1 MLPLNIFIEGQNL
14 EILPEWKEKIESELA
29 RLQKRYNAAIVSTR
43 VEIIGTG
50 HHRQGQ
56 FEIRIIATIPGNV
69 LTVTRQGEL
78 VHPLIVEAFDVL
90 DRRLQETSDTRQQK
104 VKTHPETS
112 VSGRILRIF
121 PDEDFGFIETA
132 EGDEVYFHANAVK
145 KGKFLQLQ
153 VGQKVKLAWEEGL
166 KGPQATW
173 VRLQD

>member
-1 MLPLNIFIEGQNL
+1 MLPLNIFIEGRNL
-14 EILPEWKEKIESELA
+14 EILPEWKEKVEEELG
-29 RLQKRYNAAIVSTR
+29 RLQKRYNDPIVNSR

-56 FEIRIIATIPGNV
+56 FEIRIVANVPGNV

-78 VHPLIVEAFDVL
+78 VHPLIIEAFDVL
-90 DRRLQETSDTRQQK
+90 DRRLQETSDTKQQK
-104 VKTHPETS
+104 VKNHAETS
-112 VSGRILRIF
+112 VSGKILRIF
-121 PDEDFGFIETA
+121 PNEDYGFIETSDSA
-132 EGDEVYFHANAVK
+132 EVYFHAHAVK
-145 KGKFLQLQ
+145 KGKFDNLQ

>member
-1 MLPLNIFIEGQNL
+1 MLPLNIFIEGRNL
-14 EILPEWKEKIESELA
+14 EILPEWKAKVEEELA
-29 RLQKRYNAAIVSTR
+29 RLQKRYNDPIVNAR

-56 FEIRIIATIPGNV
+56 FEIRIVATIPGNV

-78 VHPLIVEAFDVL
+78 VHPLIIESFDVL

-104 VKTHPETS
+104 VKNHQETS
-112 VSGRILRIF
+112 VTGKILRLF
-121 PDEDFGFIETA
+121 TDEDYGFIETGDGA
-132 EGDEVYFHANAVK
+132 EIYFHAHAVK
-145 KGKFLQLQ
+145 KGNFDHLQ

-166 KGPQATW
+166 KGPKAIW

>member
-1 MLPLNIFIEGQNL
+1 MLPFNIFIEGRNL
-14 EILPEWKEKIESELA
+14 EILPEWKAKVEEELA
-29 RLQKRYNAAIVSTR
+29 RLQNRYNDPIVNAR

-78 VHPLIVEAFDVL
+78 VPPLIIESFDVL

-104 VKTHPETS
+104 VKNHVETA
-112 VSGRILRIF
+112 VTGKILRIF
-121 PDEDFGFIETA
+121 TDEDYGFIEVSDGT
-132 EGDEVYFHANAVK
+132 EVYFHANAVK
-145 KGKFLQLQ
+145 KGKFDNLQ
-153 VGQKVKLAWEEGL
+153 VGQKVKLAWDEGL